1 MATAAVAVGLLVLGA
16 LLVWWAWRSSQRHD
30 AGRWAAG
37 PIGVT
42 GGVVVLAGVT
52 VGVSGLASPAGVVG
66 VAVAA
71 AALVVGLVAA
81 VRSADRGASRT

>member
-52 VGVSGLASPAGVVG
+52 VGVSGLASPAGG
-66 VAVAA
+66 GGGALAA
-71 AALVVGLVAA
+71 AARGGGVGAGGRA
-81 VRSADRGASRT
+81 GRGGSRT